1 MKVVLLALWLAFLTT
16 AQAQAAAVLDSGPTI
31 YVARRGWHV
40 DIGFDK
46 RDLREPLL
54 SISKNF
60 PQAST
65 VFFGF
70 GDLHYLAD
78 ERNQHGPRMLAA
90 LWPGRGILLV
100 TTLQIDPVSAFGE
113 SSVIALRASDAQMRD
128 AQRYVWNSL
137 VTTGGSAEL
146 YREGPYEGGYYFL
159 ARPKYSALHTC
170 NTWAAQTLRAA
181 GYPIH
186 AQGVLFARQLW
197 SRARRVQRDL
207 NHSPQAQGGR
217 VPS

>member
-1 MKVVLLALWLAFLTT
+1 MKVVMLALWLAFLPGVLS
-16 AQAQAAAVLDSGPTI
+16 QAAAARDSAPTI

-60 PQAST
+60 PQART

-90 LWPGRGILLV
+90 LWPGRGIMLV
-100 TTLQIDPVSAFGE
+100 TTLRTDPVSAFGE
-113 SSVIALRASDAQMRD
+113 SSVIALPASDAQMRD
-128 AQRYVWNSL
+128 AQSYVWNSL
-137 VTTGGSAEL
+137 VTTGGVAEL
-146 YREGPYEGGYYFL
+146 YRAGPYEGGYYFS
-159 ARPKYSALHTC
+159 AKPEYSALHTC

-197 SRARRVQRDL
+197 SRARRLQRNL
-207 NHSPQAQGGR
+207 NH
-217 VPS
+217 